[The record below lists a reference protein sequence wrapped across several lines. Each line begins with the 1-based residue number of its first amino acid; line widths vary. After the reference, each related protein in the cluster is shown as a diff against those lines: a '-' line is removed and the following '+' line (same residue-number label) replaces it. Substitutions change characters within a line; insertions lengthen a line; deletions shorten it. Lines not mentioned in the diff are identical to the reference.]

1 MRVLYFTRFLL
12 GLSLTTAMLA
22 QPPAPKP
29 DPQIKQL
36 SALVGRWTYEG
47 EYKPGP
53 LGPGGKI
60 TGEYTGQMILKGFFF
75 EGRET
80 EKGAMG
86 ETHNVEIDACDPANK
101 NFISNFYQDD
111 GSRFLG
117 TVTVSG
123 NTITWEGKYFAAGQQ
138 IVMRAPLVLAADR
151 TSGKEKVDVST
162 DGGKTWMPFFEATW
176 TKTTPVPNKAAP
188 KK

>member
-1 MRVLYFTRFLL
+1 
-12 GLSLTTAMLA
+12 MLA
-22 QPPAPKP
+22 QAPAPKP
-29 DPQIKQL
+29 DHEIKKL
-36 SALVGRWTYEG
+36 TALLGGHWTYEG

-60 TGEYTGQMILKGFFF
+60 TGEYTGKTILNGFFF

-86 ETHNVEIDACDPANK
+86 ETHNVEIDAYDPVNK
-101 NFISNFYQDD
+101 NLICNFYQDD
-111 GSRFLG
+111 GSRMSG

-123 NTITWEGKYFAAGQQ
+123 NNITWEGKFFVAGQQ
-138 IVMRAPLVLAADR
+138 ILMRAPLVVAADR
-151 TSGKEKVDVST
+151 TSGKWNVDLST
-162 DGGKTWMPFFEATW
+162 DNGKTWSLFFEATM
-176 TKTTPVPNKAAP
+176 TKTKPAISKTAP